1 MVRRVAKVSASP
13 TDVQVPMVIRGPGGV
28 GRQLGAEHS
37 QRLESYFQSIPGV
50 QLVRLPPNPPTHTSV
65 SPAPGA
71 HGICIV
77 CDVGLRLCHPRQP
90 TLPTRIAYSDS
101 IPAARIAST
110 VQYAPL
116 TAGRVLNSSQCQGA
130 LEECHPQRQ
139 PHHLLRARA
148 SLQRQGCTLL
158 PALSSSQPAG
168 SIEQYAPV
176 MRMAG
181 AAYPLQHLQCQLGA
195 NRMLFWV
202 GTDAAVADWQAA
214 GSGRAGWR

>member
-1 MVRRVAKVSASP
+1 MCRCPWSFVDREESAASWALNTANAWSP
-13 TDVQVPMVIRGPGGV
+13 ISSP
-28 GRQLGAEHS
+28 S
-37 QRLESYFQSIPGV
+37 LESSWFAC
-50 QLVRLPPNPPTHTSV
+50 RPPPPTHTSV